1 MDKVIEPVGLNAA
14 LSIRARSVILRTTI
28 MAVIAALLWFLGDW
42 QFAPAWWLA
51 YATLQWTS
59 IRLANVH
66 SDVQPPVVYL
76 VASLSYSVAGLP
88 AWHMWTQVGDLGI
101 AGATMFLCGMLVQL
115 VVSSLG
121 AGRLFWASATPLV
134 AYLVVIPPFAFGVD
148 RLVEGLAVSACA
160 ILLVF
165 YMTVLRVGQQKAL
178 DQIRQSRLRAEASQR
193 EAEAA
198 SQAKTDFLATM
209 SHELRTPMNAVLGAA
224 DLLGRT
230 ELNEE
235 QKGHVA
241 ILADGGA
248 ILMHVLNDVLD
259 LAKIEAG
266 KLSIDTARTDIHD
279 FLRRCAALWSPR
291 ADDKKLEFSLSISPD
306 VPQHVLIDKTR
317 VGQIVFNLLS
327 NALKFT
333 ESGRIKL
340 SLEAERIE
348 SGRVDLVLH
357 VADTGIGMSG
367 AALARLFTAFNQ
379 ADGSI
384 SRRFGGT
391 GLGLSISQ
399 KLAEM
404 MDGEISVTSVAG
416 QGSTFSLR
424 IAAEVVPAPEVDLTG
439 ADDTEDKLRPAL
451 RILVAEDNLSNQRI
465 IDFFLRPIGAEVTIV
480 GDGQQALDVLSVAAF
495 DVVLM
500 DMQMPVMDGLE
511 ATRRLRASG
520 GMNAGIPV
528 LALTANVMD
537 AQKKA
542 CFEAGMTGHIAKPI
556 DARLL
561 LTSVINACSDVAVGG
576 SEMDGQVG
584 RLMAD

>member
-1 MDKVIEPVGLNAA
+1 
-14 LSIRARSVILRTTI
+14 
-28 MAVIAALLWFLGDW
+28 
-42 QFAPAWWLA
+42 
-51 YATLQWTS
+51 
-59 IRLANVH
+59 
-66 SDVQPPVVYL
+66 
-76 VASLSYSVAGLP
+76 
-88 AWHMWTQVGDLGI
+88 
-101 AGATMFLCGMLVQL
+101 
-115 VVSSLG
+115 
-121 AGRLFWASATPLV
+121 
-134 AYLVVIPPFAFGVD
+134 
-148 RLVEGLAVSACA
+148 
-160 ILLVF
+160 
-165 YMTVLRVGQQKAL
+165 
-178 DQIRQSRLRAEASQR
+178 
-193 EAEAA
+193 
-198 SQAKTDFLATM
+198 
-209 SHELRTPMNAVLGAA
+209 
-224 DLLGRT
+224 
-230 ELNEE
+230 
-235 QKGHVA
+235 
-241 ILADGGA
+241 
-248 ILMHVLNDVLD
+248 MHVLNDVLD

-465 IDFFLRPIGAEVTIV
+465 IDFFLRPIGAEITIV